1 MSLLRLL
8 SKFWDEPIV
17 SDDFLVKFVLNFFF
31 FFVLDLDLL
40 VSFDESHLTFSSDAF
55 PATNADAILM
65 IVDIAA
71 IGAEPISLWTVFFD
85 TRIRELVFV
94 VISLAILTFI
104 LYFWVDF
111 PNIHGISDLIDF
123 IIFGRASLTNA
134 MIEVIIRFTFVFGA
148 LPKVTSLMFGL
159 PRHRQLLELVL
170 FAFFPHFLLVSIGGM
185 FEFEQAIIYVTIVE
199 FQTLAL

>member
-1 MSLLRLL
+1 MPLPLLRLL
-8 SKFWDEPIV
+8 SIFRDEPIV
-17 SDDFLVKFVLNFFF
+17 SDDFLVKFVLNVFFLLI
-31 FFVLDLDLL
+31 LDLDLL

-55 PATNADAILM
+55 PATIADAILM

-85 TRIRELVFV
+85 TRIRELVFI

-123 IIFGRASLTNA
+123 IIFGRAILTNA
-134 MIEVIIRFTFVFGA
+134 MIEVIILFTFIFGA
-148 LPKVTSLMFGL
+148 LPIVTFFMFGL
-159 PRHRQLLELVL
+159 PRHRQLLELVF
-170 FAFFPHFLLVSIGGM
+170 FALFPHFLLVSIGGM
-185 FEFEQAIIYVTIVE
+185 FEFE
-199 FQTLAL
+199 

>member
-8 SKFWDEPIV
+8 SKFRDEPIV

-55 PATNADAILM
+55 PATIADAILM

-170 FAFFPHFLLVSIGGM
+170 FALFPHFLLVSIGGM
-185 FEFEQAIIYVTIVE
+185 FEFEQAIIYVAIVE

>member
-31 FFVLDLDLL
+31 FLILDLDLL

-55 PATNADAILM
+55 PATIADAILM

-134 MIEVIIRFTFVFGA
+134 MIEVIIRFTFEFGT
-148 LPKVTSLMFGL
+148 LPEVTSLMFGL

-170 FAFFPHFLLVSIGGM
+170 FALFPHFLLVSIGGM